1 VRLEA
6 IIFDVG
12 NTLGPW
18 RMEHGRAFM
27 NALKPVFEQ
36 ALGPMP
42 DFASRAAAAHERFRR
57 ERFHGTFREVTCAE
71 FVEAVVESPVLD
83 RSGGASLRS
92 AAPAPDC
99 SGGASLRS
107 APPAPDC
114 SGGASLRSA
123 PPAPPGLASEV
134 AAKAH
139 EAFLDTFEIPSRVK
153 PLLERLGRRYRLG
166 VLSNFF
172 LTRPIVAALERAGID
187 GAFAHIEVS
196 ATGGWMKPHPAPF
209 ETVREKLGSPMER
222 TLMVGDDFWAD
233 VVGGHRAG
241 LLTALTREHFEGPDR
256 DPRAPGI
263 AADRILKSL
272 DELEG

>member
-1 VRLEA
+1 MRLEA

-18 RMEHGRAFM
+18 RTEHGRAFLH
-27 NALKPVFEQ
+27 ALKPVFEE
-36 ALGPMP
+36 AVGPMP
-42 DFASRAAAAHERFRR
+42 GFASRAAAAHERFKR
-57 ERFHGTFREVTCAE
+57 ERFHGNFREVTCAE
-71 FVEAVVESPVLD
+71 FVEAVV
-83 RSGGASLRS
+83 GA
-92 AAPAPDC
+92 
-99 SGGASLRS
+99 
-107 APPAPDC
+107 
-114 SGGASLRSA
+114 
-123 PPAPPGLASEV
+123 PAPPGLPAMVE
-134 AAKAH
+134 AKAH
-139 EAFLDTFEIPSRVK
+139 EAFLDLFEIPARVK
-153 PLLERLGRRYRLG
+153 PLLERLGRHHRLG

-172 LTRPIVAALERAGID
+172 LTRPIVAALERAGLD

-233 VVGGHRAG
+233 IVGGHRAG

-256 DPRAPGI
+256 DARAPGI
-263 AADRILKSL
+263 AADRILTRL